1 MSYDLM
7 FFEITKAPKTKKEFM
22 DWYDSKL
29 NGRKNMIM
37 KLSV

>member
-1 MSYDLM
+1 MSYDLIV
-7 FFEITKAPKTKKEFM
+7 FEITKAPKTKKNLWIDM
-22 DWYDSKL
+22 TGKL